1 MLNDVTNKPAKSTR
15 DEFRSMITIK
25 DDDASDAVSESSSA
39 SEKEDEPPRLLVSE
53 MDLRANLERTSF
65 HLRMSEIV
73 RQNSGSAESTSLVV
87 LTLPLP
93 KKGVPEA
100 LYLAWLQFLA
110 EGVEPPFL
118 MVRGNQES
126 VLTFYS

>member
-1 MLNDVTNKPAKSTR
+1 MILLNDATDKPAKSTR
-15 DEFRSMITIK
+15 DEFRSMITIGDISENE
-25 DDDASDAVSESSSA
+25 DDSDSE
-39 SEKEDEPPRLLVSE
+39 PNLLVSE
-53 MDLRANLERTSF
+53 TDLRANLERTNF

-73 RQNSGSAESTSLVV
+73 RQNSGSSEATSLVV

-93 KKGVPEA
+93 KKGVPPA
-100 LYLAWLQFLA
+100 LYLAWLEFLA
-110 EGVEPPFL
+110 SGVEPPFL